1 MLRAYINTRIFTG
14 DLWLDG
20 YAVVTDQGR
29 IQQVLPQAQIPTAA
43 ELTDLKGAILAPAFI
58 DLQIYGGNGK
68 LFPFTPDSA
77 TLKATYEYC
86 SAGGAAFFLPTI
98 PTHSPE
104 VMRKS
109 IEAVRQYWEEGG
121 KGVLG
126 LHLEGPFINP
136 EKKGAHLTKYIK
148 QPAAADI
155 KELLAIGKGI
165 IKMMTLAPER
175 CDPALIKELQDAGV
189 VVSAGHSNAD
199 YATAYQSFEDGITTA
214 THLFNAMSPL
224 QSRAPGLV
232 GAIYDHPSVHASIV
246 ADGIHVDFNAV
257 RISKKVMGNRLFL
270 ITDAVVACAE
280 GDYVYVEEA
289 DRYVNAQGVLSGS
302 RLTMHQAV
310 KNCITKVGILPEE
323 ALRMA
328 STYPAIVAG
337 VSHELGKI
345 APGYLDAMVV
355 LDTDWEL
362 KHLIGLS

>member
-29 IQQVLPQAQIPTAA
+29 IQQVLPQAQIPEEA

-58 DLQIYGGNGK
+58 DLQIYGGNGR
-68 LFPFTPDSA
+68 LFPLTPDSA
-77 TLKATYEYC
+77 TLKATYDYS
-86 SAGGAAFFLPTI
+86 SAGGAAFFMPTI
-98 PTHSPE
+98 PTHSSE
-104 VMRKS
+104 VIRKS

-136 EKKGAHLTKYIK
+136 EKKGAHLAQYIK
-148 QPAAADI
+148 QPTAADI
-155 KELLAIGKGI
+155 DELLAVGKGI

-175 CDPALIKELQDAGV
+175 CDPALVKQLQAAGV

-199 YATAYQSFEDGITTA
+199 YATAYQSFDDGITTT

-224 QSRAPGLV
+224 QSRAPGMV

-257 RISKKVMGNRLFL
+257 RISKKVMGERLFL
-270 ITDAVVACAE
+270 ITDAVVASTE
-280 GDYVYVEEA
+280 GDYIYVEEP
-289 DRYVNAQGVLSGS
+289 DRYVNVQGVLAGS
-302 RLTMHQAV
+302 RLTMHKAV
-310 KNCITKVGILPEE
+310 KNCISKVGILPEE

-337 VSHELGKI
+337 LSHELGKI
-345 APGYLDAMVV
+345 APGYLDTMVV

-362 KHLIGLS
+362 KQLIGLS

>member
-1 MLRAYINTRIFTG
+1 MLRAYINTKIFTG
-14 DLWLDG
+14 ELWLDG
-20 YAVVTDQGR
+20 YAVITDQGR
-29 IQQVLPQAQIPTAA
+29 IQQVVPQAQVPETA

-86 SAGGAAFFLPTI
+86 CSGGAAFFMPTI

-104 VMRKS
+104 VIRKS
-109 IEAVRQYWEEGG
+109 IEAVKQYWDEGG

-136 EKKGAHLTKYIK
+136 EKKGAHLTRFIK

-155 KELLAIGKGI
+155 DELLTLGKGI
-165 IKMMTLAPER
+165 IRMMTLAPEC
-175 CDPALIKELQDAGV
+175 CDPALVKQLQDAGI

-199 YATAYQSFEDGITTA
+199 YATAYRAFDDGITTT

-232 GAIYDHPSVHASIV
+232 GAIYDHPSVNASIV
-246 ADGIHVDFNAV
+246 ADGVHVDFNAV
-257 RISKKVMGNRLFL
+257 RISKKIMGDRLFL
-270 ITDAVVACAE
+270 ITDAVVACE
-280 GDYVYVEEA
+280 DGDYVYVEEP
-289 DRYVNAQGVLSGS
+289 DRYVNAQGVLAGS
-302 RLTMHQAV
+302 RLTMHKAV
-310 KNCITKVGILPEE
+310 KNCIDHVCILPEE

-328 STYPAIVAG
+328 SLYPAKVAG
-337 VSHELGKI
+337 LSHELGKI
-345 APGYLDAMVV
+345 APGYLDTMVV
-355 LDTDWEL
+355 LGTDWEL
-362 KHLIGLS
+362 KQLIGLS